1 MAERI
6 PKRTA
11 RQIVEAVQDVCG
23 YDINFINPDGRIFES
38 TNPARVGSFHEAGRE
53 AAKTGKTIEVTASDA
68 YFGAQPGVNIP
79 LSHAGEVVAVIGI
92 TGDPDTVRRFGVLA
106 QKITALILRE
116 NELERQTGSERA
128 QMDHIVRALALGEH
142 INYDYY
148 CEFMT
153 AHGVAL
159 SGEHTAVLLRT
170 HAHEENLTALKSD
183 VTQTLLRERVTLFA
197 FVYPHE
203 FILLPETVQLP
214 GLLRALETVSDA
226 HPGALRIAV
235 GTPERL
241 SRQSRSYEAARIAL
255 RAMQPGQALARF
267 EELDLE
273 ILLGAV
279 PEEAKARFLE
289 RTAGRLQEKDRAIL
303 RAYFGAGMRLKQA
316 SEALYLHKNT
326 LQYQLDRIHRE
337 TGYNP
342 REFADAVILYL
353 ALKL

>member
-6 PKRTA
+6 PKLTA

-38 TNPARVGSFHEAGRE
+38 TNAARVGSVHEAGRE
-53 AAKTGKTIEVTASDA
+53 AARTGKTIEVTAADA

-92 TGDPDTVRRFGVLA
+92 TGDPEAVRRFGVLA

-116 NELERQTGSERA
+116 NELERQSSSERA

-148 CEFMT
+148 CAFMA

-203 FILLPETVQLP
+203 FILLPETAQLT

-226 HPGALRIAV
+226 HPGALSIAV

-273 ILLGAV
+273 ILFGAV
-279 PEEAKARFLE
+279 PEEAKARFLDRAASKLE
-289 RTAGRLQEKDRAIL
+289 EKDRAIL

>member
-1 MAERI
+1 
-6 PKRTA
+6 
-11 RQIVEAVQDVCG
+11 
-23 YDINFINPDGRIFES
+23 
-38 TNPARVGSFHEAGRE
+38 
-53 AAKTGKTIEVTASDA
+53 
-68 YFGAQPGVNIP
+68 
-79 LSHAGEVVAVIGI
+79 
-92 TGDPDTVRRFGVLA
+92 
-106 QKITALILRE
+106 
-116 NELERQTGSERA
+116 
-128 QMDHIVRALALGEH
+128 MDHIVRALALGEH

-148 CEFMT
+148 CEFMA

-159 SGEHTAVLLRT
+159 SGGHTVVLLRT

-183 VTQTLLRERVTLFA
+183 VTQTLRRERVTLFA

-203 FILLPETVQLP
+203 FILLPETEQLKS
-214 GLLRALETVSDA
+214 LLRALETVSAA

-235 GTPERL
+235 GTPEAL

-255 RAMQPGQALARF
+255 RAMQPGQTLARF
-267 EELDLE
+267 EALDLE

-289 RTAGRLQEKDRAIL
+289 RAAGRLQEKDRAIL

-316 SEALYLHKNT
+316 SEALFLHKNT

-342 REFADAVILYL
+342 REFADAVVLYL
-353 ALKL
+353 ALRL